1 MARLS
6 RDALFGSRRNPA
18 TGQYY
23 SPSDLKRAFL
33 GGGNVKGRGGALMVI
48 PQAPLIQRQDDNLQ
62 QELFQINNTLSSI
75 YQLLLLQNAQER
87 NQILAEQERQRR
99 LNESQIRSG
108 QEEVLE
114 RKIRSTLVS
123 PLRKI
128 EQNVGGIFGRIG
140 KALGILFL
148 GWLTNQGIEALKAY
162 VDDDKNKLEDIKKNI
177 LDKVGLIVTIFGGIR
192 RGIGRIIGGFVRI
205 TAGLI
210 KSAAKLVLSP
220 FRLAAKAFGA
230 GFRALRGGFSSLFK
244 PKVAAEVAETAARG
258 AGTKVAGKTAVP
270 LASRIFGRAGSEG
283 LGAAGTK
290 VGAKVGTK
298 SAGKLGIRGVLGAF
312 PIIGAIWDTVD
323 AIQQYRKGNI
333 TGGNI
338 FLGAG
343 LLNLLPFGITQVASG
358 LLSVAGVVQSI
369 FYAIGGK
376 EYLNA
381 IKKPDYASKMSPA
394 KFDMRSFTS
403 MPMLMEP
410 PPEIVV
416 MKTQAANQGRIVD
429 TSEYALTDVPIV
441 PTNNAENIYAF
452 NSPIIFN
459 AFAD

>member
-75 YQLLLLQNAQER
+75 YQLLLLQNAQEK
-87 NQILAEQERQRR
+87 NQILAERERQRR

-162 VDDDKNKLEDIKKNI
+162 VDDDKNKLEDIKNNI

-192 RGIGRIIGGFVRI
+192 RGIGRIIGGFVRV

-210 KSAAKLVLSP
+210 KSAAKLALSP
-220 FRLAAKAFGA
+220 FRLGARAFGA
-230 GFRALRGGFSSLFK
+230 GFRALKGGFSSLFK

-270 LASRIFGRAGSEG
+270 LASRIFGGAGSRG

-290 VGAKVGTK
+290 IGAKG
-298 SAGKLGIRGVLGAF
+298 AGKLGVRGVLGAF
-312 PIIGAIWDTVD
+312 PIIGTMWDAFD
-323 AIQQYRKGNI
+323 AFQQYRKGNI
-333 TGGNI
+333 TGGNL
-338 FLGAG
+338 FTMGA
-343 LLNLLPFGITQVASG
+343 LLSLLPFGLTQVASG
-358 LLSVAGVVQSI
+358 LLSVSGVIQSI
-369 FYAIGGK
+369 FYAIGGE
-376 EYLNA
+376 EYLKS
-381 IKKPDYASKMSPA
+381 IKKPDYASKMSTA

-416 MKTQAANQGRIVD
+416 MKTQAANQGGIVD

-441 PTNNAENIYAF
+441 PTNNAENIYAL

>member
-23 SPSDLKRAFL
+23 SASDLKRAFL
-33 GGGNVKGRGGALMVI
+33 GRGGVTGRGGALMVI

-62 QELFQINNTLSSI
+62 RELIQFNNTLSSI
-75 YQLLLLQNAQER
+75 YQLLLLQNSQQR
-87 NQILAEQERQRR
+87 NQLLAEQERQRR
-99 LNESQIRSG
+99 LNETQIRSG

-114 RKIRSTLVS
+114 RKVRSALVT

-128 EQNVGGIFGRIG
+128 EKNVSGIFGRIT

-148 GWLTNQGIEALKAY
+148 GWLANQGIEALKAA
-162 VDDDKNKLEDIKKNI
+162 VDGDKNKLEEIKNNI
-177 LDKVGLIVTIFGGIR
+177 LDKIGLAITIIGGIQ

-210 KSAAKLVLSP
+210 KSAAKLALAP
-220 FRLAAKAFGA
+220 FRLGARAFGGA
-230 GFRALRGGFSSLFK
+230 FRAVRGGFSSLFK
-244 PKVAAEVAETAARG
+244 PKVAAEVAETAARTG
-258 AGTKVAGKTAVP
+258 GTKAAGKAAVP
-270 LASRIFGRAGSEG
+270 LASRIFGRAGVGG
-283 LGAAGTK
+283 LGAAAKGGVK
-290 VGAKVGTK
+290 GGAKG
-298 SAGKLGIRGVLGAF
+298 AGKLGLRGVLGAF
-312 PIIGAIWDTVD
+312 PIIGAIWDGWD

-358 LLSVAGVVQSI
+358 LLSIAGVVQSI
-369 FYAIGGK
+369 FYAIGGE
-376 EYLNA
+376 EYLKS
-381 IKKPDYASKMSPA
+381 IKKPDYASKMSAA
-394 KFDMRSFTS
+394 KFDMGSFTS

-416 MKTQAANQGRIVD
+416 MKTQAANQGGVID
-429 TSEYALTDVPIV
+429 TEDYSLTDIPIIS
-441 PTNNAENIYAF
+441 TKNIENIYAL
-452 NSPIIFN
+452 NSPTIFN
-459 AFAD
+459 AFVD

>member
-62 QELFQINNTLSSI
+62 QELFKINNTLGSI

-99 LNESQIRSG
+99 LSESQIRSG

-114 RKIRSTLVS
+114 RKIRSTLVT
-123 PLRKI
+123 PLKKI
-128 EQNVGGIFGRIG
+128 EENVGGIFGRIG

-148 GWLTNQGIEALKAY
+148 GWLTNQGIEALKASING
-162 VDDDKNKLEDIKKNI
+162 DKDKLEEIKNNI
-177 LDKVGLIVTIFGGIR
+177 LDKVGLVVTIFGGIK
-192 RGIGRIIGGFVRI
+192 RGIGRIIGGFVKLS
-205 TAGLI
+205 AGLI
-210 KSAAKLVLSP
+210 KSAAKLALAP
-220 FRLAAKAFGA
+220 FRLGGKVFGGA
-230 GFRALRGGFSSLFK
+230 FRALKGGFSSLFK

-258 AGTKVAGKTAVP
+258 AGTKVAGKTSVP
-270 LASRIFGRAGSEG
+270 LASRIFGGAAVEG
-283 LGAAGTK
+283 LGSAGAK
-290 VGAKVGTK
+290 VGAKG
-298 SAGKLGIRGVLGAF
+298 AGKLGLRGVLGAF
-312 PIIGAIWDTVD
+312 PIIGAIWDGWD
-323 AIQQYRKGNI
+323 AVQQYRKGNI
-333 TGGNI
+333 TGGNM

-343 LLNLLPFGITQVASG
+343 LLNLLPFGITQIASG
-358 LLSVAGVVQSI
+358 LLSVAGAVQSI
-369 FYAIGGK
+369 FYSIGGE

-381 IKKPDYASKMSPA
+381 IKRPNYASKMKSA
-394 KFDMRSFTS
+394 KFDMKSFTS

-410 PPEIVV
+410 PPEMVV
-416 MKTQAANQGRIVD
+416 MKTQAANQGGVVD
-429 TSEYALTDVPIV
+429 TSEYALTDIPLIS
-441 PTNNAENIYAF
+441 TSNKDNMYAW
-452 NSPIIFN
+452 NSPLLYN
-459 AFAD
+459 AILE

>member
-23 SPSDLKRAFL
+23 SASDLKRAFL
-33 GGGNVKGRGGALMVI
+33 GRGGVTGRGGALMVI

-62 QELFQINNTLSSI
+62 RELIQFNNTLSSI
-75 YQLLLLQNAQER
+75 YQLLLLQNSQQR
-87 NQILAEQERQRR
+87 NQLLAEQERQRR
-99 LNESQIRSG
+99 LNETQIRSG

-114 RKIRSTLVS
+114 RKVRSALVT

-128 EQNVGGIFGRIG
+128 EKNVSGIFGRIT

-148 GWLTNQGIEALKAY
+148 GWLANQGIEALKAA
-162 VDDDKNKLEDIKKNI
+162 VDGDKNKLEEIKNNI
-177 LDKVGLIVTIFGGIR
+177 LDKIGLAITIIGGIR

-210 KSAAKLVLSP
+210 KSAAKLALAP
-220 FRLAAKAFGA
+220 FRLGARAFGA
-230 GFRALRGGFSSLFK
+230 GFRVLKGGFSSLFK

-270 LASRIFGRAGSEG
+270 LASRIFGGAGSQG
-283 LGAAGTK
+283 LGAAGAK
-290 VGAKVGTK
+290 VGAKG
-298 SAGKLGIRGVLGAF
+298 AGKLGLRGVLGAF
-312 PIIGAIWDTVD
+312 PIIGAIWDGWD

-343 LLNLLPFGITQVASG
+343 LLNLLPFGITQIASG

-369 FYAIGGK
+369 FYAIGGE

-381 IKKPDYASKMSPA
+381 IKKPDYASKMSAA

-416 MKTQAANQGRIVD
+416 MKTQAANQGGVVD
-429 TSEYALTDVPIV
+429 NSEDALTDIPIV
-441 PTNNAENIYAF
+441 STNNAENIYAL